1 MEQINPSNTDNMSG
15 AMSRCKQLAMFIA
28 LVSFVL
34 VIVCVSAFTG
44 MLNMMGRHAFAMQS
58 LGSIPVVVLGGIA
71 TYSLLKRTA
80 NAVALAKGF
89 AWILLAT
96 SVFESYALITE
107 YEAWMLATLRITIAA
122 CAGAMLLS
130 LYKSNF
136 IKDAFPESERRADAW
151 AIVTFVLCS
160 VLFFVI
166 PLAAT
171 FFMIF

>member
-107 YEAWMLATLRITIAA
+107 YEAWMLAHYHCSMRWRHVTLALQIEFYQ
-122 CAGAMLLS
+122 GS
-130 LYKSNF
+130 
-136 IKDAFPESERRADAW
+136 FPRER
-151 AIVTFVLCS
+151 T
-160 VLFFVI
+160 
-166 PLAAT
+166 
-171 FFMIF
+171 